1 MNGKAQAHLDARER
15 FHALERFRV
24 SRVVR
29 SKRARVLAAT
39 CVSLLVVVIVL
50 VSAWRVWE
58 EAARRL
64 DAERRAERT
73 RGVVPHTRR
82 RRDAIRRAG
91 LRLQQ
96 STREARAL
104 VRFRD
109 SYFAATGGGLVEFS
123 AEGDVLRRYG
133 VLEGLPESD
142 LLSLASY
149 QSRLYTG
156 TRNRGLVVFDGE
168 SFESF
173 DWPDRAPQ
181 QVSALRA
188 DEGKLLVGT
197 FAGGLLEFDGTR
209 FRELTA
215 GAEHARLRG
224 ITCLERFGQR
234 LYVGTFDDG
243 LWIAEAGRWSHYTS
257 TDGLQSRRVVGVV
270 EAAGQVFVAS
280 DFALVV
286 APVDALTS
294 ANGASEKFRTVA
306 TLPAL
311 NSLAIS
317 GAQLLAAQDN
327 GDIHVFDAPARSAA
341 LPCVRDVL
349 RAPVEAAQ
357 TASRLSASDGELWLL
372 SSAGVRRAQRD
383 ARGGAISG
391 AGGASP
397 ALAFADFGGLR
408 EANALTSN
416 LVSALAY
423 DAEGNLW
430 VGSFRDGIDVFHAS
444 GRKISH
450 LNDAREINALV
461 PDAAH
466 GAVNVATSEGLLRY
480 DGARR
485 VERLTR
491 AEGLAGDSVT
501 HLAFAGQTPPPHI
514 VPAVFGKTRETRAGK
529 TRTRDDPQTSG
540 EQLYV
545 ATGRGLSFGARGR
558 LRTLTTVQG
567 LPSNSVYAVL
577 ADGADSFYAGTLGG
591 LAHVVSGRVARVF
604 KDANSNLKHNWVTGL
619 CRAGASLFVGTYGGG
634 VYELTPSGEL
644 RAFASETGR
653 VFVNP
658 NAMWC
663 DDERVYAGT
672 LEGVWVF
679 ELRAQK
685 WTHIREEL
693 PAPVVLSI
701 TGRDGHV
708 SFGTTGG
715 LAHVAPEFWREA
727 REEN

>member
-1 MNGKAQAHLDARER
+1 MLNGKAQTHLDAREGCEAAEGLR
-15 FHALERFRV
+15 A
-24 SRVVR
+24 SRVR
-29 SKRARVLAAT
+29 RFAKSKRARLWAAAW
-39 CVSLLVVVIVL
+39 VSLLVAGVVL

-58 EAARRL
+58 QAAHRL
-64 DAERRAERT
+64 DAERRAERA
-73 RGVVPHTRR
+73 RGVVPFTRT
-82 RRDAIRRAG
+82 RRDAITRAG

-96 STREARAL
+96 STREVRAL

-123 AEGDVLRRYG
+123 PEGEVLRRYS

-149 QSRLYTG
+149 GARLYIG
-156 TRNRGLVVFDGE
+156 TRHRGLVVFDGE
-168 SFESF
+168 SFESL

-234 LYVGTFDDG
+234 LYAGTFDDG

-257 TDGLQSRRVVGVV
+257 TDGLQSQRIVGVV
-270 EAAGQVFVAS
+270 EMSGQVFVAS
-280 DFALVV
+280 DFALVT
-286 APVDALTS
+286 APAGALTNV
-294 ANGASEKFRTVA
+294 NGASEKFRAVA

-311 NSLAIS
+311 NSLATF
-317 GAQLLAAQDN
+317 GAQLLAAQDD
-327 GDIHVFDAPARSAA
+327 GDIHVFDIRDAA
-341 LPCVRDVL
+341 LPRLRDIVV
-349 RAPVEAAQ
+349 APDDASQ

-372 SSAGVRRAQRD
+372 SSAGIRRAQR
-383 ARGGAISG
+383 G

-397 ALAFADFGGLR
+397 VPVFVDFGGLR
-408 EANALTSN
+408 EGNTLASN
-416 LVSALAY
+416 LISALAH

-430 VGSFRDGIDVFHAS
+430 VGSFRDGIDVFHAT
-444 GRKISH
+444 GRKIAH

-461 PDAAH
+461 PDAAR
-466 GAVNVATSEGLLRY
+466 GTINAATSEGLLRY

-491 AEGLAGDSVT
+491 AEGLAGDSVM
-501 HLAFAGQTPPPHI
+501 HLAFAGQTTPRVI
-514 VPAVFGKTRETRAGK
+514 PAVFEQARADQTRAGK
-529 TRTRDDPQTSG
+529 TRTRDDAQTDAA
-540 EQLYV
+540 QLFV
-545 ATGRGLSFGARGR
+545 ATGRGLSFGARGGW
-558 LRTLTTVQG
+558 RTLTTVQG

-591 LAHVVSGRVARVF
+591 LAHIVSGRVARVF
-604 KDANSNLKHNWVTGL
+604 KDANSNLKHNWVTAL
-619 CRAGASLFVGTYGGG
+619 CRTQASLFVGTYGGG
-634 VYELTPSGEL
+634 VYELTAAGEL
-644 RAFASETGR
+644 RAFAAEMGR

-672 LEGVWVF
+672 LEGVRVF
-679 ELRAQK
+679 ELRAQR
-685 WTHIREEL
+685 WTHLRDEL

-708 SFGTTGG
+708 WFGTTGG
-715 LAHVAPEFWREA
+715 IAHIAPEFWRQG
-727 REEN
+727 REVN